1 MALTFSVEHERG
13 GSVLLVVADGPRPDN
28 WLGQTGALITPE
40 IVAAAVRKAIASGWQ
55 AVGSGPLFEL
65 PFSAQT

>member
-40 IVAAAVRKAIASGWQ
+40 IVAAAVRKAIGDAHRI
-55 AVGSGPLFEL
+55 VGVEVEGG
-65 PFSAQT
+65 